1 MKVSFE
7 ASFGRDLKDIK
18 DKAILSRIEQTITE
32 VKAAATLNEIKNLN
46 KMRGYATFFRIRV
59 GDYRI
64 GLEVLEDEV
73 IFVRVLHRKEIY
85 RYFP

>member
-7 ASFGRDLKDIK
+7 ASFARDLKNIK
-18 DKAILSRIEQTITE
+18 NKVLLKRIEQTITE
-32 VKAAATLNEIKNLN
+32 VKAAASLNEIKNLT
-46 KMRGYATFFRIRV
+46 KMRGYPTFFRIRI

-64 GLEVLEDEV
+64 GLGVLNDEV
-73 IFVRVLHRKEIY
+73 IFVRALHRKDIY

>member
-7 ASFGRDLKDIK
+7 ASFARDLKRIRDQTLYIRV
-18 DKAILSRIEQTITE
+18 DQAIAE
-32 VKAAATLNEIKNLN
+32 VKTATALNEIQHLR
-46 KMRGYATFFRIRV
+46 KMRGYESFYRLRL

-64 GLEVLEDEV
+64 GIEVVEDEV
-73 IFVRVLHRKEIY
+73 IFVRVLHRKDIY